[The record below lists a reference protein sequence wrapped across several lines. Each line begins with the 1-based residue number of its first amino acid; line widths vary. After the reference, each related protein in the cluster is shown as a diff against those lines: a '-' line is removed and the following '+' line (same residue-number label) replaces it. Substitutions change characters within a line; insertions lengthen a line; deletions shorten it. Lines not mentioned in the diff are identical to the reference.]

1 MKTRLNLTIDQS
13 LLENMKAYAAKKNI
27 SISELVENYFKKVS
41 RPAKKKNIIQ
51 LVDQLKVPHIE
62 KNVDLK
68 KLYYEEQKNK
78 YGF

>member
-13 LLENMKAYAAKKNI
+13 LLEYMKAYAAKKNI
-27 SISELVENYFKKVS
+27 SISELVESYFKKVS

-51 LVDQLKVPHIE
+51 LVDQLKAPHIE
-62 KNVDLK
+62 KNADLK
-68 KLYYEEQKNK
+68 KLYYEEQKHK